1 MNKKGMLIKMG
12 NYIMKTLAY
21 NKQVRIL
28 FVENTDIIKEICDHK
43 NMNKLLKTTLAK
55 TVSIASLISGTL
67 KGNQRISLKVNA
79 SNRKYKIFA
88 DVDSMGNIRG
98 YINDEL
104 LNASLDYTSN
114 FSIEQLIGNKGCI
127 QVMKDLG
134 MNGVFTGITEMP
146 YGNIVDDF
154 SHYFKQSEQ
163 IPTLFSLNIVFNEKD
178 EIVSS
183 RGILVQ
189 LLPGAAI
196 GLIDD
201 IKKIISDNKFSLLT
215 FKNNMTLKE
224 ISHLLFEDIQVL
236 GFDQIQFFCGC
247 SKDIFYPML
256 YSLNKEELF
265 YAHENNKPIEIVCN
279 VCGKSYSFDKDEIK
293 SLI

>member
-1 MNKKGMLIKMG
+1 MD

-28 FVENTDIIKEICDHK
+28 FVENTDIIREICDHK
-43 NMNKLLKTTLAK
+43 NINKLLKTMLAK

-104 LNASLDYTSN
+104 LNAPLDYTSN
-114 FSIEQLIGNKGCI
+114 FSIEELIGNKGCI

-163 IPTLFSLNIVFNEKD
+163 IPTLFSLKIVFNEKD

-196 GLIDD
+196 CLIDD
-201 IKKIISDNKFSLLT
+201 IKKIISDNEFSLST
-215 FKNNMTLKE
+215 YKNNMTLKE
-224 ISHLLFEDIQVL
+224 ISHLLFEDVQIL

-247 SKDIFYPML
+247 SKEIFYPML
-256 YSLNKEELF
+256 YSLNKEELL

-279 VCGKSYSFDKDEIK
+279 VCGKSYSFDKEEIK
-293 SLI
+293 GLI